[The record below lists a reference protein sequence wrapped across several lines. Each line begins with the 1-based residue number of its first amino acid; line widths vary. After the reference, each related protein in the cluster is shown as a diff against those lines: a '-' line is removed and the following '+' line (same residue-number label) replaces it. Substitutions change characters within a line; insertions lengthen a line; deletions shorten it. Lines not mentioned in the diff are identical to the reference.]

1 MTTKL
6 LPYSSVI
13 QRFIQRFLEN
23 LTIGIVLFTLMSF
36 PFYTF
41 IPYLITQPAANYKKY
56 EIHSSFILQ
65 KNITYNNDQLCLS
78 NWSPNIKNNIM

>member
-6 LPYSSVI
+6 PPYSSVI
-13 QRFIQRFLEN
+13 QRLIEN

-41 IPYLITQPAANYKKY
+41 NPYLITQPNNYKEY
-56 EIHSSFILQ
+56 EIPSYSILQ

-78 NWSPNIKNNIM
+78 NWSPNIKNNII